1 MGAPVTTPPATS
13 GPSTPDPSIS
23 NPLQPSGAYEELNN
37 SLIIAMIIWD
47 LLLVLGLALT
57 LIAVVG
63 WFLVVDESICLDRQ
77 PWWGPLERGLTRTVP
92 GT

>member
-1 MGAPVTTPPATS
+1 
-13 GPSTPDPSIS
+13 
-23 NPLQPSGAYEELNN
+23 
-37 SLIIAMIIWD
+37 MIIWD

-77 PWWGPLERGLTRTVP
+77 PWWGPPRAALTRTVP